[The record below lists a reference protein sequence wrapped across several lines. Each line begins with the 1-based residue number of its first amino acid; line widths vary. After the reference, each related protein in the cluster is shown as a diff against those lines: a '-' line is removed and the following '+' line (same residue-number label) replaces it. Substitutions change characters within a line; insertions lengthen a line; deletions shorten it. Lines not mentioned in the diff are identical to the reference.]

1 MNRIVT
7 VFRLAVLPLV
17 IAALVAIAVSPSRP
31 TAAGDR
37 GVYDS
42 TDLARVDYSGL
53 PAPVA
58 MTARDGAR
66 LAVRVYDAPG
76 NTVVLAIHGS
86 SGNGRYYHPLAQFLS
101 GKGKATVYTLDL
113 RGHGAS
119 DGRRGDV
126 EYVGQLEDDLADV
139 IAAIRTRRPDARI
152 VLLGHSA
159 GGGLL
164 VRYAGGG
171 RGPAPDGYVL
181 LAPYLGPEAPT
192 TKPNAGGWARPDIPA
207 IAALMAKAAQG
218 DTSGQDA
225 IVVRF
230 NQPASTAAPGQVL
243 AYSFRMVASFTP
255 GEDLGRALSALR
267 RPLLVL
273 TGDRDESFHADQY
286 GPIFAPHAA
295 GAVRTLPGVIAP
307 RARREPAHRGGDRS
321 LARPVAVVSWPT

>member
-1 MNRIVT
+1 MNSIVT
-7 VFRLAVLPLV
+7 VFRLAVLALV
-17 IAALVAIAVSPSRP
+17 IAVLGLVAIAVAPSRP
-31 TAAGDR
+31 TAASDR

-58 MTARDGAR
+58 ITARDGAR

-101 GKGKATVYTLDL
+101 GKGKAAVYTLDL

-126 EYVGQLEDDLADV
+126 DYIGQLEDDVADV
-139 IAAIRTRRPDARI
+139 IAAIRARRPAARI

-171 RGPAPDGYVL
+171 RGPGADGYVL
-181 LAPYLGPEAPT
+181 LAPYFGPDAPT

-207 IAALMAKAAQG
+207 ITALAAKAARG

-255 GEDLGRALSALR
+255 GDDLGRALSALR

-286 GPIFAPHAA
+286 GPTIAPHAA
-295 GAVRTLPGVIAP
+295 GTVRTLPGVTHLGLVVN
-307 RARREPAHRGGDRS
+307 RRTAEEIEAWLDR
-321 LARPVAVVSWPT
+321 LP